1 MATKRP
7 KNLNLLTIRLP
18 VPALVS
24 IMHRVSGALLFL
36 SLPLWLALLW
46 LTLSGDAHFQLA
58 QQVLDMLLVKFI
70 LIVLAWAFFHHACAG
85 IRHLALDAHFGLRLR
100 YARASSIMVLIL
112 TGLLVIR
119 FAVAIW

>member
-46 LTLSGDAHFQLA
+46 LTLSSDAHFQLA